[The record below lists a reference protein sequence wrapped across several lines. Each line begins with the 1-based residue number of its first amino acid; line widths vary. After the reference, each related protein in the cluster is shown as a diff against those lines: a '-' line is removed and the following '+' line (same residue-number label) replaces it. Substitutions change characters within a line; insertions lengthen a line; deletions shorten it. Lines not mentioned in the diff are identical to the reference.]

1 MPYQRIAP
9 EIKEQI
15 LRRISSDGIP
25 ARQAAREHG
34 VSPKTVYGWL
44 SSSAEMPSNILQM
57 NKLRREN
64 DELKRLLAEAMLL
77 RERSKKNHARHGR

>member
-15 LRRISSDGIP
+15 LRRISNDGIP
-25 ARQAAREHG
+25 ASQAAREHG

-44 SSSAEMPSNILQM
+44 SSGAKLPSNILQL

-64 DELKRLLAEAMLL
+64 DELKRLLAEAMLMQ
-77 RERSKKNHARHGR
+77 ERSKKNHARHVR